1 MPPRKKNYKQK
12 RITNM
17 LGDVLLI
24 TEKHNKAAEAI
35 MERLSKMKG
44 EKIVVAVGGESGS
57 GKSELGHEI
66 ARLLKESGTPA
77 KVMHIDNYY
86 KTSPQERTPWRKEN
100 GVESIG
106 YTEYDWKTINR
117 NLSEFRADAE
127 DVLMPCIDLLTDQE
141 DLLKTS
147 FKGLRYMVI
156 EGLYAVQAE
165 ADLRVFIDLTYH
177 ETKKAQLVRG
187 KENLDEWRLLVLER
201 EHQVV
206 QSLRPLANL
215 IVTPEFEVVRT

>member
-1 MPPRKKNYKQK
+1 
-12 RITNM
+12 M

-24 TEKHNKAAEAI
+24 TEKHTKAALAI
-35 MERLSKMKG
+35 VEHLGKMTG
-44 EKIVVAVGGESGS
+44 EKIVIAIGGESGS
-57 GKSELGHEI
+57 GKSELGHEV
-66 ARLLKESGTPA
+66 ARLLKEQGTPA

-86 KTSPQERTPWRKEN
+86 KTSPQERNPWRKTH

-106 YTEYDWKTINR
+106 YTEYDWEAINR
-117 NLSEFRADAE
+117 NLAEFRSDTD
-127 DVLMPCIDLLTDQE
+127 DVIMPCIDLLTDQE

-165 ADLRVFIDLTYH
+165 ADHRIFIELTYH
-177 ETKKAQLVRG
+177 ETKKAQLLRG
-187 KENLDEWRLLVLER
+187 KENMDQWRLQVLEQ

-206 QSLRPLANL
+206 QSLRPIADL
-215 IVTPEFEVVRT
+215 IVTPEFDVLNT

>member
-1 MPPRKKNYKQK
+1 
-12 RITNM
+12 M

-24 TEKHNKAAEAI
+24 EEKHKKATEAI
-35 MERLSKMKG
+35 VEHINTMEG
-44 EKIVVAVGGESGS
+44 DKIVIAVGGESGS

-66 ARLLKESGTPA
+66 ARLLKSQNTPA

-86 KTSPQERTPWRKEN
+86 KTAPQERNPWRMAH

-106 YTEYDWKTINR
+106 YTEYDWDSINR
-117 NLSEFRADAE
+117 NLEEFKADAD
-127 DVLMPCIDLLTDQE
+127 DVTMPCIDLLTDQE

-147 FKGLRYMVI
+147 FKGLRYMVV

-177 ETKKAQLVRG
+177 ETKKAQLLRG
-187 KENLDEWRLLVLER
+187 KENVDEWRMQVLQR
-201 EHQVV
+201 EHEVV
-206 QSLRPLANL
+206 RSLRPLADL
-215 IVTPEFEVVRT
+215 IVDKNYQVKEAKLLGEV

>member
-1 MPPRKKNYKQK
+1 
-12 RITNM
+12 M

-24 TEKHNKAAEAI
+24 EEKHTQAAEAI
-35 MERLSKMKG
+35 VERVNTIESD
-44 EKIVVAVGGESGS
+44 KIVIAVGGESGS

-66 ARLLKESGTPA
+66 ARLLKVQRTPA
-77 KVMHIDNYY
+77 KIMHIDNYY
-86 KTSPQERTPWRKEN
+86 KTSPQDRNPWRQEY

-106 YTEYDWKTINR
+106 YTEYDWETINR
-117 NLSEFRADAE
+117 NLAEFRKDAD
-127 DVLMPCIDLLTDQE
+127 DVTMPCIDLLTDQE

-177 ETKKAQLVRG
+177 ETKKAQRVRG
-187 KENLDEWRLLVLER
+187 KEKVDEWRMAVLER

-206 QSLRPLANL
+206 LALRPLADL
-215 IVTPEFEVVRT
+215 IVDKNYQVSDA

>member
-1 MPPRKKNYKQK
+1 
-12 RITNM
+12 M

-24 TEKHNKAAEAI
+24 TEKHTRAAQAVVAQLSE
-35 MERLSKMKG
+35 MEG

-66 ARLLKESGTPA
+66 ARLLKGGGTPA
-77 KVMHIDNYY
+77 KIMHIDNYY
-86 KTSPQERTPWRKEN
+86 QTSPQERNPWRKER
-100 GVESIG
+100 GAESIG
-106 YTEYDWKTINR
+106 YSEYDWETIDR
-117 NLSEFRADAE
+117 NLDEFRADA
-127 DVLMPCIDLLTDQE
+127 DDAIMPCIDLLTDQE
-141 DLLKTS
+141 DTLHTS

-156 EGLYAVQAE
+156 EGLYAVQAQ

-187 KENLDEWRLLVLER
+187 KENMDEWRAQVLER

-206 QSLRPLANL
+206 RSLRPLADL
-215 IVTPEFEVVRT
+215 LVTPEFEVTPAPGKEA

>member
-1 MPPRKKNYKQK
+1 
-12 RITNM
+12 M

-24 TEKHNKAAEAI
+24 TEKHKRAAEAI
-35 MERLSKMKG
+35 IEHISKMKG

-86 KTSPQERTPWRKEN
+86 KTSPQERNPWRKEN

-106 YTEYDWKTINR
+106 YTEYDWETINR

-156 EGLYAVQAE
+156 EGLYAVHAE

-187 KENLDEWRLLVLER
+187 KENLDEWRLQVLER

-206 QSLRPLANL
+206 RSLRPLANL
-215 IVTPEFEVVRT
+215 IVKPEFEVVSA

>member
-1 MPPRKKNYKQK
+1 
-12 RITNM
+12 M

-24 TEKHNKAAEAI
+24 TEKHKKAAKAI
-35 MERLSKMKG
+35 LEHLSKMMG

-66 ARLLKESGTPA
+66 ARLLKENGTPA

-86 KTSPQERTPWRKEN
+86 KTSPQERNPWRKEH
-100 GVESIG
+100 GVDSIG
-106 YTEYDWKTINR
+106 YTEYDWETINR

-141 DLLKTS
+141 DMLQTS

-187 KENLDEWRLLVLER
+187 KENLDEWRLQVLER

-206 QSLRPLANL
+206 QSLHPLANL
-215 IVTPEFEVVRT
+215 IVTPEFEVVGA

>member
-1 MPPRKKNYKQK
+1 
-12 RITNM
+12 M

-24 TEKHNKAAEAI
+24 TEKHKKAAQVIVAH
-35 MERLSKMKG
+35 LGKMTG
-44 EKIVVAVGGESGS
+44 EKIVIAVGGESGS

-66 ARLLKESGTPA
+66 ARLLKAQGTPA
-77 KVMHIDNYY
+77 KIMHIDNYY
-86 KTSPQERTPWRKEN
+86 KTSPQDRNPWRKAH

-106 YTEYDWKTINR
+106 YTEYDWTVINR
-117 NLSEFRADAE
+117 NLAEFSADAD

-141 DLLKTS
+141 DQLHTS

-156 EGLYAVQAE
+156 EGLYAIQAE
-165 ADLRVFIDLTYH
+165 ADLRVLIDLTYH

-187 KENLDEWRLLVLER
+187 KENMDQWRLQVLEQ

-206 QSLRPLANL
+206 QSLRSKIDLL
-215 IVTPEFEVVRT
+215 VTKDFDVITAKEND

>member
-1 MPPRKKNYKQK
+1 
-12 RITNM
+12 M

-24 TEKHNKAAEAI
+24 EEKHKKAAAAI
-35 MERLSKMKG
+35 VERVNTMNG
-44 EKIVVAVGGESGS
+44 DKIVMAVGGESGS

-66 ARLLKESGTPA
+66 ARLLKVQGTPA

-86 KTSPQERTPWRKEN
+86 KTSPQDRNPWRQEH

-106 YTEYDWKTINR
+106 YTEYDWGSINQ
-117 NLSEFRADAE
+117 NLGQFKADE
-127 DVLMPCIDLLTDQE
+127 DDVIMPCIDLLTDQE
-141 DLLKTS
+141 DVLQTS

-177 ETKKAQLVRG
+177 ETKKAQLLRG
-187 KENLDEWRLLVLER
+187 KENVDEWRMQVLQR
-201 EHQVV
+201 EHEVV
-206 QSLRPLANL
+206 RSLRPLANL
-215 IVTPEFEVVRT
+215 IIDQDYQVKEAKLLGEV